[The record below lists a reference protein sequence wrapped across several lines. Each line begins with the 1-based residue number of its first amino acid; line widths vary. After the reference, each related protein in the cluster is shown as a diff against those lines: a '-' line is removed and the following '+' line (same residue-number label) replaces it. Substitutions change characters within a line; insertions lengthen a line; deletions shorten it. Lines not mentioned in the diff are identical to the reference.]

1 MQESQESMESDVSLH
16 TSLLIDSMALD
27 YMEEEKQV
35 SLEKLNNKIDKSM
48 SPGSNKKSFVDV
60 VRTSPQG
67 VMIGASRGEAETR
80 TTIYRVESFDSSLGT
95 ESKMENIQE
104 KAVAAAKKETLKFI
118 LLVVSLHAGKEC

>member
-104 KAVAAAKKETLKFI
+104 KAVAAAKKETLK
-118 LLVVSLHAGKEC
+118 EC